1 MTYNKEALNVIETLQ
16 STINNEKFED
26 KILNIAHLIKK
37 INNDGKITAIFG
49 NGGSAS
55 DAQHFAAELVCT
67 YKDRDR
73 KPYRAIALTTDTS
86 IITAW
91 SNDFEYESIFARQLN
106 AFENNIGLV
115 IGLSTSGKSKNVL
128 RALEYSKK
136 INCTTCLICGKN
148 ELNYENVD
156 FIIKVPSKD
165 TGTIQTVT
173 QVIYHSIC
181 QALENE

>member
-1 MTYNKEALNVIETLQ
+1 MTYNKEASNVIETLKNTLGNDEFQ
-16 STINNEKFED
+16 E
-26 KILNIAHLIKK
+26 KILNIASVIEK
-37 INNDGKITAIFG
+37 INKDGKITAIFG
-49 NGGSAS
+49 NGGSAA

-91 SNDFEYESIFARQLN
+91 SNDFEYESIFTRQLN
-106 AFENNIGLV
+106 AFENNIGLS
-115 IGLSTSGKSKNVL
+115 IGMSTSGKSKNVL
-128 RALEYSKK
+128 NALQYSNK
-136 INCTTCLICGKN
+136 INSTTCLICGNN
-148 ELNYENVD
+148 ELNYQNID
-156 FIIKVPSKD
+156 FVIKVPSKD

-181 QALENE
+181 QALENQ

>member
-1 MTYNKEALNVIETLQ
+1 MPYNKEASNVVETLNRTL
-16 STINNEKFED
+16 SNNRIQD
-26 KILNIAHLIKK
+26 KILKIASLIKT
-37 INNDGKITAIFG
+37 INKEGRITAIFG

-67 YKDRDR
+67 YKDRKR

-91 SNDFEYESIFARQLN
+91 SNDFEYESVFERQLK
-106 AFENNIGLV
+106 AFENNIGLT
-115 IGLSTSGKSKNVL
+115 IGMSTSGKSKNVL
-128 RALEYSKK
+128 KGLQYSNE
-136 INCTTCLICGKN
+136 INSTTCLICGEN
-148 ELNYENVD
+148 ELNYENID
-156 FIIKVPSKD
+156 FVIKVPSKD

-181 QALENE
+181 QALEN

>member
-1 MTYNKEALNVIETLQ
+1 MIKERLIEISNNFERLSVIGSETIQAAAELMIKALSN
-16 STINNEKFED
+16 SGTIF
-26 KILNIAHLIKK
+26 
-37 INNDGKITAIFG
+37 FCG
-49 NGGSAS
+49 NGGSAA
-55 DAQHFAAELVCT
+55 DAQHLAAELIGR
-67 YKDRDR
+67 YKKNRDPL
-73 KPYRAIALTTDTS
+73 KAIALTTDTS

-106 AFENNIGLV
+106 AFENNIGLA

-128 RALEYSKK
+128 KALKYSKE
-136 INCTTCLICGKN
+136 INSTTCLICGDN
-148 ELNYENVD
+148 ELSYENID